1 MPLFVM
7 YGLDGPGGA
16 DIRKE
21 TRPAHLAWIASLAPR
36 VKVGG
41 PLLADDGA
49 AAVGSMIVLEA
60 ADLTE
65 AKAVLGEDPYQ
76 AARLWERI
84 EIRPFNWVAP

>member
-7 YGLDGPGGA
+7 YGLDGPRGA

-41 PLLADDGA
+41 PLLAEDGA
-49 AAVGSMIVLEA
+49 APVGSMIVLEA
-60 ADLTE
+60 ADLAD
-65 AKAVLGEDPYQ
+65 AKAVLAEDPYR
-76 AARLWERI
+76 AAKLWDRI
-84 EIRPFNWVAP
+84 EICQFNWIAP